1 MIKKISILIILL
13 SLFNCKNHQE
23 NKNIL
28 DKKTDIVTISSVK
41 NECGIPQEIMTYI
54 TSNKEF
60 EVITNKDLKL
70 LKEYVNISL
79 CSICTK
85 GDFNNNGNEDI
96 AIILRYK
103 GYKNETYHN
112 YVFPFLII
120 FNDYKNGIKPT
131 IIYKTGAY
139 SEEDVKTV
147 IYDQFEEGIFSYI
160 EKDQV
165 CDKEVVKII
174 LPEKSTFY
182 VYWNSN
188 KSVYELINSLDEDF
202 CKTIEGSNS
211 SNEIDVLKIKDN
223 DAVELLPDNFSIT
236 GNWIT
241 DYAKENLSKE
251 RRSDDN
257 KGTFFMRDS
266 EFVFSDEKEGTFF
279 MKDSKG
285 GFIAK
290 MMVEY
295 NKDTQSIEYIG
306 ATIINRE
313 YMKMDWH
320 DGFKPN
326 MPIAVIKKGDNKR
339 IYLEWK
345 GFHNNKTKKIEF
357 SHNPFNQTNNT
368 FILNNCDY

>member
-13 SLFNCKNHQE
+13 SLFNCKNQQE

-28 DKKTDIVTISSVK
+28 DKKTDTITISSVK

-60 EVITNKDLKL
+60 ELLTIKDLKL

-139 SEEDVKTV
+139 SEEDIKTV

-160 EKDQV
+160 EKDEV

-188 KSVYELINSLDEDF
+188 KLIYELINSLDEDF
-202 CKTIEGSNS
+202 CKKIQGSIS
-211 SNEIDVLKIKDN
+211 SNEIDVLKIKEN
-223 DAVELLPDNFSIT
+223 DALELLSDNFSIT

-241 DYAKENLSKE
+241 DYAKENLQE
-251 RRSDDN
+251 EIRSDND

-266 EFVFSDEKEGTFF
+266 EILMYDDNTGIFF

-285 GFIAK
+285 GYIAK
-290 MMVEY
+290 ILVEY
-295 NKDTQSIEYIG
+295 NIKTKSIEYLE
-306 ATIINRE
+306 ATIIDTK
-313 YMKMDWH
+313 YKYFDWNI
-320 DGFKPN
+320 DIKPN
-326 MPIAVIKKGDNKR
+326 TPIAVIKKGDNKK

-345 GFHNNKTKKIEF
+345 GFYNSKTKKIEF
-357 SHNPFNQTNNT
+357 PQNPFNQTNNT
-368 FILNNCDY
+368 VILYNCEY

>member
-1 MIKKISILIILL
+1 
-13 SLFNCKNHQE
+13 
-23 NKNIL
+23 
-28 DKKTDIVTISSVK
+28 
-41 NECGIPQEIMTYI
+41 MTYI